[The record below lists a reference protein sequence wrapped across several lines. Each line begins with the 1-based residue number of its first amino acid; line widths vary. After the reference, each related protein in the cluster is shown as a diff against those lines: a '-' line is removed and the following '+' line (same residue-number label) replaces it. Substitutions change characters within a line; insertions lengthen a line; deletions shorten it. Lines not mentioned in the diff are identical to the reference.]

1 MTPVRAERIRR
12 KLETLTPSDDVER
25 AVLARGAAAFARE
38 GDHFRGVIPFTA
50 TTVCQKCHAVPVGY
64 TLGAAT
70 VRVSFAQIAQAAED
84 NWKRSFL
91 IFLIFAGGVIA
102 AAGIMFSRLVARP
115 VDRLVDAAQE
125 IGRGELDRP
134 VPGTGGGAH
143 DELGLLAERFDVMR
157 RSLKEKIDQLD
168 LANRTLSDRNHE
180 VEEALDRLRRTQ
192 EDLVR
197 SERLAV
203 TGKMTAQLSHEINNP
218 IHNIHSLLQSSL
230 RKLEGN
236 EPTRGLLAV
245 ALEEV
250 GRLAKLTRQMLD
262 VYRGSVVESAWEEV
276 DLGTL
281 LNDIGRT
288 YEETLAGQGVRL
300 TVHADPPLPRLR
312 GARDK
317 LMQVFANLVSN
328 ARDAMPRGGTLR
340 IHATAQG
347 AAVVITVADTGS
359 GIPPEHLGRIFDA
372 FFTTK
377 QQVSGV
383 GLGLAVTHGILQHHR
398 GTIAVESTVGSGT
411 TFTLTLPA
419 VIDDGHGTH
428 SRY

>member
-1 MTPVRAERIRR
+1 
-12 KLETLTPSDDVER
+12 
-25 AVLARGAAAFARE
+25 
-38 GDHFRGVIPFTA
+38 
-50 TTVCQKCHAVPVGY
+50 
-64 TLGAAT
+64 
-70 VRVSFAQIAQAAED
+70 
-84 NWKRSFL
+84 
-91 IFLIFAGGVIA
+91 
-102 AAGIMFSRLVARP
+102 MFSRLVARP